1 MDNEQFSI
9 LNWVKTFRPHLIFP
23 FFILLT
29 IVLPVS
35 AVNAN
40 QEPQSVKKNLTDS
53 EKRKFDYIYLEALNL
68 KNTGKYDAAFELFN
82 HCLSIDSTAS
92 AVLYELSA
100 FYLQMDKPEKA
111 VALLKQS
118 VRYNPDNFAY
128 KIALAQISLSI
139 GMYGEAAEEYEELI
153 NTWPDKIDLNYYLAE
168 AYIQA
173 GEIGKAID
181 TFDALEEIL
190 GMSEPLSVQK
200 FRLYMMLEQSDEA
213 FRELQ
218 KLADKFPAN
227 ARYPILIGD
236 LFLEKKEPDK
246 ALEYYR
252 KAYSIDPENPYY
264 TVSMANYYE
273 LEGNPEAAEEQVRL
287 ALVNEKLDVDLK
299 VGILTRYVQQ
309 LQRNRN
315 RTTEAANT
323 LFQTLLELHPEE
335 IELKLLYASLLSMQ
349 GNRDESRFQLQ
360 LVTEMEPENE
370 GAWQQ
375 LLNLSIQARDFDEVI
390 QVCKKSIEIFPD
402 ESMYYFYL
410 GVACYQQKN
419 YQEAIDAYRKGLTII
434 PEDDRMLRSD
444 FHGQIGDTYF
454 QMKQSDEAFKAY
466 EEALRYNERNIV
478 VLNNYSYFLAL
489 SKRDLDKAERMSAQC
504 IRVEP
509 NNPTYLDTYAWVFFM
524 KGNYTLAKI
533 YIQSAID
540 KDTTNSAVLVD
551 HYGDILYMTGD
562 KEGALI
568 QWKRAK
574 ELGKESEILNRKI
587 DEGTYYEDPDGE

>member
-1 MDNEQFSI
+1 MKNLRFDNLSILVDFIDFGRFRSKNFQFSI
-9 LNWVKTFRPHLIFP
+9 FNFQLICL
-23 FFILLT
+23 FFVLLT

-68 KNTGKYDAAFELFN
+68 KNANKYDAAFELFN

-92 AVLYELSA
+92 VVLYELSA

-118 VRYNPDNFAY
+118 VRYSPDNSTY
-128 KIALAQISLSI
+128 KMALAQITLSI
-139 GMYGEAAEEYEELI
+139 GMYGEAAEVYEELI

-168 AYIQA
+168 AYVQA

-181 TFDALEEIL
+181 TFDTLEEIM

-213 FRELQ
+213 FRELT

-236 LFLEKKEPDK
+236 LLLEKKESDK

-264 TVSMANYYE
+264 TLSMVNYYE

-309 LQRNRN
+309 LQRSRN
-315 RTTEAANT
+315 RTTEGANT

-360 LVTEMEPENE
+360 LVTE
-370 GAWQQ
+370 W
-375 LLNLSIQARDFDEVI
+375 NLR
-390 QVCKKSIEIFPD
+390 
-402 ESMYYFYL
+402 
-410 GVACYQQKN
+410 
-419 YQEAIDAYRKGLTII
+419 T
-434 PEDDRMLRSD
+434 
-444 FHGQIGDTYF
+444 
-454 QMKQSDEAFKAY
+454 KAPG
-466 EEALRYNERNIV
+466 
-478 VLNNYSYFLAL
+478 NN
-489 SKRDLDKAERMSAQC
+489 C
-504 IRVEP
+504 
-509 NNPTYLDTYAWVFFM
+509 
-524 KGNYTLAKI
+524 
-533 YIQSAID
+533 
-540 KDTTNSAVLVD
+540 
-551 HYGDILYMTGD
+551 
-562 KEGALI
+562 
-568 QWKRAK
+568 
-574 ELGKESEILNRKI
+574 
-587 DEGTYYEDPDGE
+587 